1 MITKQMLKYTNL
13 NISFKT
19 SLFINKTLF
28 LSFYQC
34 VIDILIPLSLKLKT
48 KKHWP
53 GIIQNKAKNKNLN
66 FYNEACN

>member
-34 VIDILIPLSLKLKT
+34 VIDILTPLSLKLKS
-48 KKHWP
+48 
-53 GIIQNKAKNKNLN
+53 QNQETLTGYPAK
-66 FYNEACN
+66 